1 MAARAVISAKA
12 LYPGITLLLLLSYH
26 PAERPIETPPGFD
39 GTFYPPGMESV
50 LRLSAI
56 VRANRNMLDHDD
68 YLIAYIRQ
76 RARSFT
82 ENAKRRLNVSLQ
94 MQKKNT
100 QCVSITKQSGKKIV

>member
-1 MAARAVISAKA
+1 MI
-12 LYPGITLLLLLSYH
+12 
-26 PAERPIETPPGFD
+26 
-39 GTFYPPGMESV
+39 
-50 LRLSAI
+50 
-56 VRANRNMLDHDD
+56 DHVD

-100 QCVSITKQSGKKIV
+100 QCVSITNGLFACVGTLHFNAGSIDIECTAYNFFHDSLLSANPEMCCFP